1 MRVMVT
7 FSIQPE
13 KGDALI
19 KDGSVGEILQSIVE
33 DINPEAMYFTSV
45 EGTRG
50 GVCVINVDDA
60 SQIPAKM
67 EPLLLGL
74 GATIQMQPVMTT
86 EDLGR
91 AGESMQQV
99 AQKYG

>member
-33 DINPEAMYFTSV
+33 DINPEAMYFTSI

-67 EPLLLGL
+67 EPF
-74 GATIQMQPVMTT
+74 
-86 EDLGR
+86 
-91 AGESMQQV
+91 
-99 AQKYG
+99 Y